1 MSFLRV
7 ILGLVAAL
15 CVNAAQSAWEES
27 TAVPVRLDSHGT
39 EPTHSAEAREK
50 ESEKRI
56 YRLDVFGKRMVLV
69 LEPDQTFL
77 APGFVFQMVGKPES
91 EEFDSAGQ
99 ARCFFSGSVNGEELS
114 AAAINLCNGLRGGF
128 YVGGEEYFIQP
139 ANTSG
144 QASDGDVHVIRRRKR
159 GLLAEE
165 NGSKCGVNE
174 EEERVSEKPF
184 ATKSDTEPSESKG
197 KYCIIKLIFL
207 SILYR
212 VHTFIRL
219 ESAMIFR

>member
-27 TAVPVRLDSHGT
+27 TVVPVHLESYDT
-39 EPTHSAEAREK
+39 EPTHTAEAREK
-50 ESEKRI
+50 QSERRI
-56 YRLDVFGKRMVLV
+56 YRLDVFGNQMVLD

-91 EEFDSAGQ
+91 EEFDSAGE
-99 ARCFFSGSVNGEELS
+99 ARCFFSGTVNGEELS
-114 AAAINLCNGLRGGF
+114 AAAINLCHGLRGGF

-139 ANTSG
+139 ANASG
-144 QASDGDVHVIRRRKR
+144 EALDGDTHLIRRRKR
-159 GLLAEE
+159 GFLAEE

-174 EEERVSEKPF
+174 EEERITEKPY
-184 ATKSDTEPSESKG
+184 AAKSDTEPISSESKS
-197 KYCIIKLIFL
+197 KYCRIKIHN
-207 SILYR
+207 YR
-212 VHTFIRL
+212 FCTR
-219 ESAMIFR
+219 

>member
-7 ILGLVAAL
+7 ILGFVAAL

-27 TAVPVRLDSHGT
+27 TVVPVRLDSYGT
-39 EPTHSAEAREK
+39 EPTHTAEAREK

-56 YRLDVFGKRMVLV
+56 YRLDVFGNQMVLV

-99 ARCFFSGSVNGEELS
+99 ARCFFSGAVNGEELS

-139 ANTSG
+139 ANASG
-144 QASDGDVHVIRRRKR
+144 EASDGDIHIIRRRKR

-174 EEERVSEKPF
+174 EEERVAEKPF
-184 ATKSDTEPSESKG
+184 ATKSEPIPSESKG
-197 KYCIIKLIFL
+197 KYCRICIYFLPREVSLHFIIGE
-207 SILYR
+207 
-212 VHTFIRL
+212 RL
-219 ESAMIFR
+219 R

>member
-7 ILGLVAAL
+7 ILGFVAAL
-15 CVNAAQSAWEES
+15 CVNAAQSEWEES
-27 TAVPVRLDSHGT
+27 TVVPVRLDSYGT
-39 EPTHSAEAREK
+39 EPTHTGREK

-56 YRLDVFGKRMVLV
+56 YRLDVFGNQMVLV

-99 ARCFFSGSVNGEELS
+99 ARCFFSGAVNGEELS

-139 ANTSG
+139 AKDSG
-144 QASDGDVHVIRRRKR
+144 EASDGDIHIIRRRKR

-174 EEERVSEKPF
+174 EEERVAEKPF
-184 ATKSDTEPSESKG
+184 ATKSEPISSESKG
-197 KYCIIKLIFL
+197 KYCRICIYFL
-207 SILYR
+207 PR
-212 VHTFIRL
+212 
-219 ESAMIFR
+219 